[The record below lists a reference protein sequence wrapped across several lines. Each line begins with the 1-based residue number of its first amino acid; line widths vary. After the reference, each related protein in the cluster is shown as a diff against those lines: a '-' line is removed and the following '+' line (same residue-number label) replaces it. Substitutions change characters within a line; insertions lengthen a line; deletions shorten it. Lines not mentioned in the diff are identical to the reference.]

1 MLFSCSTG
9 KWPSALALS
18 ALALPASAHS
28 TCPPTANCTTSPWHV
43 LVRCKSQPKNTLYG
57 NYALDCG
64 WRLRPIQP
72 SQAKKARKEQL
83 WPFDATSQHASTSH
97 NPLDPVDN
105 SAHRLELLSL
115 VNILGFSPS
124 PSPASIFVPPS
135 HHLPPFPGPLLQL
148 RCIANQAD
156 TGRLS
161 KHKTAAVTMS
171 DLYLSRLRNWALSS
185 PPVEWALH
193 QVRELAIG
201 AIKQGPV
208 PKHVAFVMDGNRRFA
223 RNHKIETLE
232 GHHLGFE
239 ALARVLEICYKSG
252 AKVITVYAFS
262 IENFNRPKY
271 EVDGLM
277 ELAKVKMEQIMQH
290 GEILDRYGAAVRVLG
305 QRDLIRADVLEVFDR
320 AEETT
325 KNNGSCVL
333 NICFPYTSREEITR
347 SIRTTVE
354 QFSSPHTPPPP
365 PPQNTTFSETRIK
378 QKILSKKLDSPEA
391 LSTIRETSPSPSM
404 SRYDDHDDSVS
415 TDRKSVV

>member
-1 MLFSCSTG
+1 
-9 KWPSALALS
+9 
-18 ALALPASAHS
+18 
-28 TCPPTANCTTSPWHV
+28 
-43 LVRCKSQPKNTLYG
+43 
-57 NYALDCG
+57 
-64 WRLRPIQP
+64 
-72 SQAKKARKEQL
+72 
-83 WPFDATSQHASTSH
+83 
-97 NPLDPVDN
+97 
-105 SAHRLELLSL
+105 
-115 VNILGFSPS
+115 
-124 PSPASIFVPPS
+124 
-135 HHLPPFPGPLLQL
+135 
-148 RCIANQAD
+148 
-156 TGRLS
+156 
-161 KHKTAAVTMS
+161 MS

-415 TDRKSVV
+415 TTTTLPPGSPPQTSHAAGAGAPVLPNPETITEKTLDHNMYTAGDPPVDILIRTSRVNRFSDFMLWQSHQNTDVFFLDCFWPEFNLYRYLPVLLEWQWRQKQRARDDKPGKRIKQR